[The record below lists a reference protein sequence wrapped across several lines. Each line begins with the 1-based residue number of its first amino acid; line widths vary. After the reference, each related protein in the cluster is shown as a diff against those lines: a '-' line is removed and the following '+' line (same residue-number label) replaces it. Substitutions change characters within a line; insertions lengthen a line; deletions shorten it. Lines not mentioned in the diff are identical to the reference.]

1 MYRFPFFLRS
11 NIKRLIFSLRL
22 RIARYSFDSGRVD
35 RRLAQYGE
43 RNYGETYRQAAKL
56 TGLVKKTGDRGA
68 ILDAAVHHGEQ
79 DLYVLDFVRGY
90 R

>member
-56 TGLVKKTGDRGA
+56 TGAGRRGGA

-79 DLYVLDFVRGY
+79 NLYVLDFVRGY